1 MTITTKKNMGK
12 KIFQKKSVVTGFCSL
27 LLIGFLV
34 ASGFYW
40 QGLPT
45 ASALVTE
52 SGKSGSAAD
61 MPGSFADLTEMLSPA
76 VVNIK
81 ATKIEKVRDFH
92 RPNVPEGPFGDFFEH
107 FFRQMPQS
115 PGNRP
120 RQGAGSGV
128 IISDD
133 GYILTNNH
141 VVEGATELTVTMNNK
156 KEYKAKIVGR
166 DPKTDL
172 ALLKID
178 AGETLPSATLGDSEE
193 LRVGDW
199 VLAIGNPFGLKHTV
213 TSGIVSAKGRIIG
226 AGPYDD
232 FIQTDASI
240 NPGNS
245 GGPLFNMEGKVVGIN
260 TAIIPQGQGIGFA
273 IPVNTA
279 KPLIPQL
286 IEDGEVTRGYLGV
299 SIQTITPDLANAL
312 KIEEQKGALVS
323 DVVPDGPAEN
333 AGIKRGDLIVAY
345 NNRKVEDS
353 HDLPQLVAETAEGQK
368 ATVTLIRNGKKKD
381 IRVKVGRL
389 PSDETVLSE
398 SHHSEQGKWGFALED
413 MDRRTAERLGRKD
426 DRGVV
431 VVDVQPGSPA
441 ALAGIRRGD
450 IILEVNQEP
459 VDSVRDVKKRIAGSD
474 DKDSLLLLVNR
485 NQGSFFVGLK
495 G

>member
-1 MTITTKKNMGK
+1 MTITKKQNTD
-12 KIFQKKSVVTGFCSL
+12 KKSFKKPFVTGIFSL
-27 LLIGFLV
+27 VLIGFLV
-34 ASGFYW
+34 GSGFFR
-40 QGLPT
+40 QGPPA

-52 SGKSGSAAD
+52 SRSSDSAVD
-61 MPGSFADLTEMLSPA
+61 MPGSFADLTEMLSPT

-81 ATKIEKVRDFH
+81 ATKIEKVRGLH
-92 RPNVPEGPFGDFFEH
+92 MPNGQEGPFEDFFEH
-107 FFRQMPQS
+107 FFRQMPQP

-128 IISDD
+128 IISSD

-178 AGETLPSATLGDSEE
+178 AGETLPSATMGDSEQ

-245 GGPLFNMEGKVVGIN
+245 GGPLFNMEGMVVGIN

-299 SIQTITPDLANAL
+299 SIQTITPDLAKAL
-312 KIEEQKGALVS
+312 KIKEQKGALVS
-323 DVVPDGPAEN
+323 DVVPEGPADR

-345 NNRKVEDS
+345 NNKNVDDS
-353 HDLPQLVAETAEGQK
+353 HDLPQLVAVTEEGKK

-381 IRVKVGRL
+381 IHVKVGKL
-389 PSDETVLSE
+389 PSDGATLAE
-398 SHHSEQGKWGFALED
+398 SQNSEQGKWGFMLED
-413 MDRRTAERLGRKD
+413 MDRRTADRLGRKD
-426 DRGVV
+426 NRGVV
-431 VVDVQPGSPA
+431 VVHVEPGSPA

-459 VDSVRDVKKRIAGSD
+459 VESVRDVKKQIAGAD
-474 DKDSLLLLVNR
+474 DKDTLLLLVNR
-485 NQGSFFVGLK
+485 DQGSFFVGLR